1 MYRRGRQIQDGKRL
15 ERPSWRI
22 VRKILRVLKKGKTRK
37 SHLVM
42 DCRMNHTD
50 CNLYLEFLEE
60 LELVRHEN
68 GDSDVESKFICIT
81 ERGRYYYSRH
91 FGPRHTYSHIAEPD

>member
-1 MYRRGRQIQDGKRL
+1 MYLRGRQIQDGKRL

-22 VRKILRVLKKGKTRK
+22 VKKILSVLKKGKIRK

-68 GDSDVESKFICIT
+68 GDSDEESKFICIT
-81 ERGRYYYSRH
+81 ERGRDYYSRH
-91 FGPRHTYSHIAEPD
+91 FGSKHADSQMAKLD